1 MPFKHTEGPNKGQR
15 NAGFGI
21 LGGICNRKDFSP
33 GYDLGNHA
41 VVTAIYGD
49 NKPMQ
54 SPEYDPIF
62 ASIAAHALVSIKY
75 IGISALIS

>member
-1 MPFKHTEGPNKGQR
+1 MPFKYTEGPNKGTR

-33 GYDLGNHA
+33 GNKIPLGNHA

-62 ASIAAHALVSIKY
+62 ASIASHALVSTMF
-75 IGISALIS
+75 